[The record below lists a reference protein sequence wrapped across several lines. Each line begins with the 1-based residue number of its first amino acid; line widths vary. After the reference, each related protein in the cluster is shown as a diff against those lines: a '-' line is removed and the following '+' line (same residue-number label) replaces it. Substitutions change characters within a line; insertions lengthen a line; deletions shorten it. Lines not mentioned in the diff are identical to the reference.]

1 MRIWPRRKP
10 ESSPTPVVLPSLD
23 RLAGLIERVVEL
35 VDEVS
40 GTPAAPPPERPAT
53 ERTPQ
58 TPPALPPASEPAPE
72 PAPQPAPQPTG
83 AAEPAVDGAWF
94 AFLPS
99 PQGYQLVDLPGTLPA
114 PGAELAVDGV
124 RYRVLR
130 DAPSPLPGDRRR
142 CVVLEME
149 EPPEPART
157 PDA

>member
-10 ESSPTPVVLPSLD
+10 ESPPTPVVLPSLD

-40 GTPAAPPPERPAT
+40 AAPATPPPERPAA
-53 ERTPQ
+53 EQ
-58 TPPALPPASEPAPE
+58 TPAIPPAPPPEPEPE
-72 PAPQPAPQPTG
+72 PAPQPSG
-83 AAEPAVDGAWF
+83 AAEAAVDGAWF

-114 PGAELAVDGV
+114 PGDQLAVDGV

-149 EPPEPART
+149 EPSEPART

>member
-1 MRIWPRRKP
+1 MRIWSRRKP
-10 ESSPTPVVLPSLD
+10 ESPPTPVVLPSLD

-40 GTPAAPPPERPAT
+40 GAPAAAQSERPAA
-53 ERTPQ
+53 ERTPAP
-58 TPPALPPASEPAPE
+58 PPALPPAPE
-72 PAPQPAPQPTG
+72 PETVSQPTG
-83 AAEPAVDGAWF
+83 AAEAGVDGAWF

>member
-10 ESSPTPVVLPSLD
+10 ESPPPPVVLPSLD

-40 GTPAAPPPERPAT
+40 GAPVAAPPGRPPA
-53 ERTPQ
+53 EQTPAP
-58 TPPALPPASEPAPE
+58 PPALPAV
-72 PAPQPAPQPTG
+72 PQPAPQPLPQPS
-83 AAEPAVDGAWF
+83 ADAVAGAWF
-94 AFLPS
+94 AFVPS
-99 PQGYQLVDLPGTLPA
+99 PQGYQLVDFPGARPA
-114 PGAELAVDGV
+114 PGDELAVDGV

-142 CVVLEME
+142 CVVMEME
-149 EPPEPART
+149 EPPEPERT

>member
-1 MRIWPRRKP
+1 MRIWPRRKL
-10 ESSPTPVVLPSLD
+10 ESPPPPVVLPSLD

-53 ERTPQ
+53 ERTPP
-58 TPPALPPASEPAPE
+58 TPPALPPASEPTPE
-72 PAPQPAPQPTG
+72 PAPQPTG